1 MGRKSQTGQRIEWRG
16 TVEGRK
22 NWRIRPMLL
31 ALEDRTLLSTFTVT
45 NTAGSG
51 TGSLPYEI
59 GLANLSTG
67 ANTIDFSG
75 LVFSTSKTITLKG
88 TQLELS
94 NTSGTQTIR
103 GPAAASD
110 GKRRRAQPSVP
121 GRCGCHGV
129 NHGTHDCPR

>member
-1 MGRKSQTGQRIEWRG
+1 MSRNSASDQRRLGRG

-22 NWRIRPMLL
+22 RLRMRPTLL

-45 NTAGSG
+45 NTASSG

-59 GLANLSTG
+59 GLANSSTG
-67 ANTIDFSG
+67 SNTIESSSS
-75 LVFSTSKTITLKG
+75 VFSTSKTIILKG

-103 GPAAASD
+103 GPSARVTVSGD
-110 GKRRRAQPSVP
+110 RLSRST
-121 GRCGCHGV
+121 CMEIE
-129 NHGTHDCPR
+129 HDYQ